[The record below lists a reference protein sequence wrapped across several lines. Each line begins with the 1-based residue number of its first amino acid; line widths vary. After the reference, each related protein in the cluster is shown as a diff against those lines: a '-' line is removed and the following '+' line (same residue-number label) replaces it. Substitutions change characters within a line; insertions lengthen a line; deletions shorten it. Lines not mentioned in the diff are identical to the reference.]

1 MSGIEEEQKT
11 HYAAPERSS
20 PEELG
25 EDLRRLSADPVVDGL
40 LQMSSGLL
48 AILNEHRQILAVN
61 EALLELLGVE
71 DSGAVFGL
79 RPGEALHCVHAAE
92 GPNGCGTGVWCASCG
107 AAIALVTSLAE
118 DAPVERRCAATLE
131 RNGSREDACFAVR
144 SVPVEREG
152 LKLLLLFI
160 QDVSREEQR
169 IALERTFLHD
179 LNNTVAGLMG
189 TCQLSRSTGGTLDAE
204 TASTLFQL
212 AARLTDEV
220 TLQRQ
225 LLTEMDEVAFSGSGP
240 VEAETILS
248 DIRATLEHHPAAAD
262 RSLLVV
268 PLTEPIRVQTHFVVL
283 ERVLTNLVVNALEAT
298 PEGGT
303 VRIGCN
309 RAKDRI
315 VFYVHG
321 PTPIPTAIQRRIFQK
336 HFTTKEGGGHGF
348 GTYSA
353 RLFTEKLLKGRVTF
367 RSGEQAGTTFYIELP
382 DAEA

>member
-1 MSGIEEEQKT
+1 
-11 HYAAPERSS
+11 
-20 PEELG
+20 
-25 EDLRRLSADPVVDGL
+25 
-40 LQMSSGLL
+40 
-48 AILNEHRQILAVN
+48 
-61 EALLELLGVE
+61 
-71 DSGAVFGL
+71 
-79 RPGEALHCVHAAE
+79 
-92 GPNGCGTGVWCASCG
+92 
-107 AAIALVTSLAE
+107 
-118 DAPVERRCAATLE
+118 
-131 RNGSREDACFAVR
+131 
-144 SVPVEREG
+144 
-152 LKLLLLFI
+152 
-160 QDVSREEQR
+160 
-169 IALERTFLHD
+169 
-179 LNNTVAGLMG
+179 
-189 TCQLSRSTGGTLDAE
+189 
-204 TASTLFQL
+204 
-212 AARLTDEV
+212 
-220 TLQRQ
+220 
-225 LLTEMDEVAFSGSGP
+225 MDEVAFSGSGP